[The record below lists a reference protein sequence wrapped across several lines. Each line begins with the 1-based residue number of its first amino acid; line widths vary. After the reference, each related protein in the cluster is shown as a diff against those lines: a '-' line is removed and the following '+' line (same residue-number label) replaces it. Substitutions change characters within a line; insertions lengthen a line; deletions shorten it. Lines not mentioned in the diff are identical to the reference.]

1 MDKLISTKRLY
12 EKVSEIEEIIKNRLV
27 HLGTE
32 DPFYQ
37 VHLAQFND
45 WTAFKKMIFD
55 EPEVK
60 DGKLLELP
68 CKPGDTVYVITE
80 CNYIK
85 NVLDGTLYDSDGSPG
100 TATGYYCPYYLNEK
114 CPHDFEDF
122 DDCDDCKN
130 EKTVFEDCVSYIQ
143 ISEDGLYVI
152 CETTGFIGKIEED
165 VFLTEQGAQAALEGM
180 KHAE

>member
-68 CKPGDTVYVITE
+68 CKPGDTVYVISKYTKYDTQIIE
-80 CNYIK
+80 ATVTLMKIK
-85 NVLDGTLYDSDGSPG
+85 DDG
-100 TATGYYCPYYLNEK
+100 
-114 CPHDFEDF
+114 
-122 DDCDDCKN
+122 
-130 EKTVFEDCVSYIQ
+130 KTVFLSKPE
-143 ISEDGLYVI
+143 
-152 CETTGFIGKIEED
+152 
-165 VFLTEQGAQAALEGM
+165 AQAALEGM